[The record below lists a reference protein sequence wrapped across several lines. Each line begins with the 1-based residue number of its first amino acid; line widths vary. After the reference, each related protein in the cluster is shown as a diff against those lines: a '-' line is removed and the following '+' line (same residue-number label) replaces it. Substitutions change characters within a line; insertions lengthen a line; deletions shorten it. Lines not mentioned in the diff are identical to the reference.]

1 MVLFLLDVKKAF
13 YQPVPEGRLN
23 WVSTS
28 VCVGVCVC
36 VCVFLCVSLF
46 VSLYR
51 SICVLLCVTLSE
63 SRCEFLYNVGEW
75 RLTIDSSDVTYRRTT
90 VGEAGWFIAAM
101 VWVPLCFSSC
111 LSGCPCVCVCVCL
124 CSAEV
129 KGPCPCVLSCLSHT
143 LVPPF
148 SSNATP
154 CLGCFFCVSEFLGL
168 FVGYFYVF
176 LLVVC
181 DLRVL
186 FLNFSFL
193 FMCAWVWSSGCS
205 PSLWF
210 VE

>member
-111 LSGCPCVCVCVCL
+111 LSGCPCVCVCVF
-124 CSAEV
+124 
-129 KGPCPCVLSCLSHT
+129 VLSWGERSLS
-143 LVPPF
+143 L
-148 SSNATP
+148 
-154 CLGCFFCVSEFLGL
+154 CFILSFAHSCPSLFFQCHSVFGLFFLCFWVSRTVRGLFLCVFVGGVWSACVVFEFLLFVYVCVSLIQRL
-168 FVGYFYVF
+168 F
-176 LLVVC
+176 
-181 DLRVL
+181 
-186 FLNFSFL
+186 
-193 FMCAWVWSSGCS
+193 A
-205 PSLWF
+205 
-210 VE
+210 